1 MQQLG
6 KRKAKPEDSLQTVRD
21 YVEQLSRLPLLY
33 GQHVEGVILSGKS
46 RVVIRHSLGRGY
58 LAGIL
63 VGQDIPIPTPL
74 VVLFPEQAEKA
85 MGLDITQ
92 YVVVA
97 GATPVPTDIYVRAW
111 IY

>member
-6 KRKAKPEDSLQTVRD
+6 RRKAKPEDSVQTLRD
-21 YVEQLSRLPLLY
+21 YVEQLAKLPILY

-46 RVVIRHSLGRGY
+46 FVTIRHSLGRGY

-74 VVLFPEQAEKA
+74 VVLFPEQAEG
-85 MGLDITQ
+85 MNIDITQ

-97 GATPVPTDIYVRAW
+97 GPTPVPADITVRLW
-111 IY
+111 LY